1 MSGKPSAAS
10 IKLMETMIRLGKGM
24 VRALEEWLE
33 EAKK

>member
-1 MSGKPSAAS
+1 MKAAPHTL
-10 IKLMETMIRLGKGM
+10 KLVEAMIRLGKGM